1 MHIALPEVPLARTTR
16 LNISVPVALSERLRK
31 EADRVNVSRVCV
43 AALERELGV
52 REARPTVD
60 AGQLERLVQRLQSNR
75 ERWSERGRG
84 DGERWAVETA
94 TRAELRAA
102 GTHPPAA
109 PPDGVL
115 SGSGEAAAGAPPGAE
130 AAGAGLPRSFDLA
143 PALDRWLH
151 ADAGVREADVR
162 SGPKGAPQ
170 YPPGVAEGVQRAR
183 AQIDLS
189 AYLSGWGA
197 AVAEIWK
204 AVRPALE

>member
-1 MHIALPEVPLARTTR
+1 LARTTR

-31 EADRVNVSRVCV
+31 EGGRVNVSRVCV

-52 REARPTVD
+52 REARPTID
-60 AGQLERLVQRLQSNR
+60 TGQLERLVQRLQSNR
-75 ERWSERGRG
+75 ERWSERGRR

-109 PPDGVL
+109 PPDGL
-115 SGSGEAAAGAPPGAE
+115 SPGGDDTAAGAAPGE
-130 AAGAGLPRSFDLA
+130 APAGTGLPRSFDPA
-143 PALDRWLH
+143 QALDRWLH
-151 ADAGVREADVR
+151 ADAGVREEDVR
-162 SGPKGAPQ
+162 YRPKGAPQ

>member
-1 MHIALPEVPLARTTR
+1 MARTTR

-31 EADRVNVSRVCV
+31 VDGRVNVSRVCV

-60 AGQLERLVQRLQSNR
+60 AAQLERLVQRLQSNK
-75 ERWSERGRG
+75 ERWSERGRQ

-94 TRAELRAA
+94 TRAELRAG
-102 GTHPPAA
+102 GTHPLAA
-109 PPDGVL
+109 PPDGVAP
-115 SGSGEAAAGAPPGAE
+115 GGGEAAAGAAPGE
-130 AAGAGLPRSFDLA
+130 APAGAGLPRSFDLA
-143 PALDRWLH
+143 RALDRWLH
-151 ADAGVREADVR
+151 ADAGVREGDVR
-162 SGPKGAPQ
+162 FGLKGAPQ
-170 YPPGVAEGVQRAR
+170 YPPGVAEEVQRAR

>member
-1 MHIALPEVPLARTTR
+1 LARTTR
-16 LNISVPVALSERLRK
+16 LNISVPVALYERLRK
-31 EADRVNVSRVCV
+31 GDGRVNVSRVCV

-52 REARPTVD
+52 REARPTID
-60 AGQLERLVQRLQSNR
+60 ASQLERLVQRLQSNR
-75 ERWSERGRG
+75 ERWSERGRR
-84 DGERWAVETA
+84 DGERWAVEMA

-109 PPDGVL
+109 PPDGL
-115 SGSGEAAAGAPPGAE
+115 PPGGGAAAAGEAPGGAP
-130 AAGAGLPRSFDLA
+130 AGAGLPRSFDLA
-143 PALDRWLH
+143 RALDRWLH
-151 ADAGVREADVR
+151 ADAGVGEDDVCY
-162 SGPKGAPQ
+162 GPGGAPP
-170 YPPGVAEGVQRAR
+170 YPPGVGEGVQQAR

>member
-1 MHIALPEVPLARTTR
+1 LARTTR

-94 TRAELRAA
+94 KT
-102 GTHPPAA
+102 PSI
-109 PPDGVL
+109 GVA
-115 SGSGEAAAGAPPGAE
+115 SNTTEPGE
-130 AAGAGLPRSFDLA
+130 GLACPRSA
-143 PALDRWLH
+143 RTPRR
-151 ADAGVREADVR
+151 VRER
-162 SGPKGAPQ
+162 S
-170 YPPGVAEGVQRAR
+170 
-183 AQIDLS
+183 
-189 AYLSGWGA
+189 
-197 AVAEIWK
+197 
-204 AVRPALE
+204 